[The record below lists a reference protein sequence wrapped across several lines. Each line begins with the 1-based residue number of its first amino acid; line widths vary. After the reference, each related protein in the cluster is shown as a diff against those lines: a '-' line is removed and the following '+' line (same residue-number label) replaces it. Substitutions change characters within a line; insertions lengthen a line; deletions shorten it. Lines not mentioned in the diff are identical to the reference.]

1 MSLDTVS
8 LSDIGTSLVA
18 IEKEIIAN
26 NSSIKYYQALISD
39 LHDKNESLNELAK
52 TLIKAAIPATLNV
65 GSSGIGR

>member
-8 LSDIGTSLVA
+8 LSDIGQSLVA
-18 IEKEIIAN
+18 IETEIRTN
-26 NSSIKYYQALISD
+26 NSNIKYYQSLITE

-65 GSSGIGR
+65 GRSPL